1 MEQLAPVPR
10 RTPFEMIM
18 YFENI
23 TCGCG
28 GTEDEVRKNGV
39 VLICKSSE
47 CHIIVD
53 IDKVWLCVL
62 QHVKRIALRDLG
74 AKTADVLCEVGTYLM
89 Q

>member
-39 VLICKSSE
+39 VLIC
-47 CHIIVD
+47 
-53 IDKVWLCVL
+53 L
-62 QHVKRIALRDLG
+62 QNV
-74 AKTADVLCEVGTYLM
+74 T